1 MALGLIL
8 LIVALCLAL
17 FDAIQGRSLTSVS
30 LIIVIFVM
38 LLRMAV

>member
-17 FDAIQGRSLTSVS
+17 FDAAHGRSLTSVA